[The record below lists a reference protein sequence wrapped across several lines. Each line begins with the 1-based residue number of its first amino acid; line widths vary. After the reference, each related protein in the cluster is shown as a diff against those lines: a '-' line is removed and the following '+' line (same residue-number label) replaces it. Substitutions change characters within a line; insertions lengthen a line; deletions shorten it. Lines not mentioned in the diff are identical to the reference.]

1 MSIKLDNITAGYDR
15 FRLQNVT
22 TQIPTSSLTA
32 LIGPN
37 GCGKSTL
44 LKTISRQLAPGKGS
58 IRVGNEDIAHLR
70 TRTVA
75 QRVSVLPQ
83 HPVVPPGI
91 TVERLVG
98 YGRAPHQNLFG
109 FQTRDDQRAVEQA
122 LDTVSLTDLK
132 GEAVSNLSGGQ
143 RQSAFLAMC
152 IAQDTPFI
160 LLDEPTS
167 FLDIRYQFEVLEL
180 MSALHKAGKTVVA
193 VLHDIAQAARFAT
206 HIVVMKDGRIEANG
220 PPDLVVTSDMVSR
233 VYGLQA
239 HIYADPVS
247 GTKVVSPDNGRSQD
261 PLSLV
266 SSS

>member
-1 MSIKLDNITAGYDR
+1 MSIQLDSITAGYDR

-22 TQIPTSSLTA
+22 AQIPTGSLTA

-44 LKTISRQLAPGKGS
+44 LKTISRQLAPGKG
-58 IRVGNEDIAHLR
+58 RVHVDNEDISTLR
-70 TRTVA
+70 TRAVA

-109 FQTRDDQRAVEQA
+109 YQSRDDQQAVELA
-122 LDTVSLTDLK
+122 LEMVSLTAMK
-132 GEAVSNLSGGQ
+132 SEAVSSLSGGQ
-143 RQSAFLAMC
+143 RQRAFLAMC

-180 MSALHKAGKTVVA
+180 MSTLQKAGKTVVA

-206 HIVVMKDGRIEANG
+206 HIVVMKDGRIEASG
-220 PPDLVVTSDMVSR
+220 PPDQVVTPDLVKR
-233 VYGLQA
+233 VYGVQA
-239 HIYADPVS
+239 HVYADPVS
-247 GTKVVSPDNGRSQD
+247 GTKVVSPEEKGMQD
-261 PLSLV
+261 HPALASIN
-266 SSS
+266 